1 MSNEVRSRSKGSRR
15 GSSEASRETAEIAL
29 ALNRITTHLGRRLRR
44 VDDRQT
50 VGRARLSALA
60 VLVFGG
66 DRTMSEL
73 ADEEGVTAATMHH
86 VVAGL
91 IDSGLAQRTVD
102 PDDRRKYR
110 IAVSAKGRRLMMSAR
125 AARLAMIE
133 EGLAS
138 LTTDERGCVARAL
151 ALLKR
156 FEL

>member
-1 MSNEVRSRSKGSRR
+1 MSMPKIRSKEPASRDGSAR
-15 GSSEASRETAEIAL
+15 RETAEIAL

-50 VGRARLSALA
+50 VGRARLSALS

-91 IDSGLAQRTVD
+91 IDEGLAQKSVD
-102 PDDRRKYR
+102 P
-110 IAVSAKGRRLMMSAR
+110 A
-125 AARLAMIE
+125 
-133 EGLAS
+133 
-138 LTTDERGCVARAL
+138 
-151 ALLKR
+151 
-156 FEL
+156 

>member
-15 GSSEASRETAEIAL
+15 EASEASRETAEIAL

-91 IDSGLAQRTVD
+91 IDSDLAQKSVD
-102 PDDRRKYR
+102 PDDRRKFR

-138 LTTDERGCVARAL
+138 LTADERDCLARAL